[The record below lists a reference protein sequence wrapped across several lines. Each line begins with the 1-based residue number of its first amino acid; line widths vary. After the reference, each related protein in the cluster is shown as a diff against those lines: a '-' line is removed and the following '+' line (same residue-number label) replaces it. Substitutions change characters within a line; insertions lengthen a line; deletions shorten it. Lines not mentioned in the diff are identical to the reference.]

1 MLVNASGREVAASVQ
16 LFAFRAFL
24 SEVDPISAERRLEE
38 TGDFG
43 QIAALGSN
51 IEVTASRTE
60 RPSEEKPLQKLS
72 KNLTAKP
79 PELILPGVLFSS
91 GSPPRSA

>member
-51 IEVTASRTE
+51 IEVTASGTEPCQERT
-60 RPSEEKPLQKLS
+60 SIGKLS
-72 KNLTAKP
+72 KTLTA
-79 PELILPGVLFSS
+79 
-91 GSPPRSA
+91 